1 MLSST
6 TSGARGV
13 RLIRVPL
20 VVSTSGT
27 GSTSTSR
34 SVMTR
39 AWQAFT
45 MPASSHSPPI
55 TMPPSTLT
63 LQVPHWP
70 ARQS

>member
-13 RLIRVPL
+13 TLISVPL

-27 GSTSTSR
+27 GSTISSR

-45 MPASSHSPPI
+45 MPGSSHSPPI
-55 TMPPSTLT
+55 SMPFSTRT
-63 LQVPHWP
+63 LQVPHTP
-70 ARQS
+70 ERQS